1 MNRPQ
6 LTTQCEP
13 DQPLNLLLNQSRNGS
28 LNKQI
33 PIYDYI
39 EAGAL
44 KLPIDRFESFRGQK
58 CQNIGNLRSYDEK
71 STK

>member
-13 DQPLNLLLNQSRNGS
+13 EQPLNLLFIKNDS